1 MIRFLFLNAFLAIH
15 TIIFCSLAVILS
27 FFDKSKRTIR
37 YYVSM
42 PWAKVSLWVCGIRV
56 QVQGME
62 NIKDHIPYVFMCNH
76 QSYFD
81 IFALLAYLPADFK
94 FILKSELMQ
103 IPIFGMALK
112 RAGHISIKREKSRE
126 AIRRMDQVAA
136 KIKSGTS
143 VLIFPEGTRS
153 KDGQMLPLKK
163 GGFHMAMKSGCNIVP
178 IGIKNSYRI
187 VVKDSLKI
195 NKGTFSIRFGKPI
208 SISDFGK
215 KDIPD
220 LMKRVRQEIALLM
233 E

>member
-1 MIRFLFLNAFLAIH
+1 
-15 TIIFCSLAVILS
+15 
-27 FFDKSKRTIR
+27 
-37 YYVSM
+37 
-42 PWAKVSLWVCGIRV
+42 
-56 QVQGME
+56 
-62 NIKDHIPYVFMCNH
+62 
-76 QSYFD
+76 
-81 IFALLAYLPADFK
+81 
-94 FILKSELMQ
+94 
-103 IPIFGMALK
+103 
-112 RAGHISIKREKSRE
+112 
-126 AIRRMDQVAA
+126 MDQVAA